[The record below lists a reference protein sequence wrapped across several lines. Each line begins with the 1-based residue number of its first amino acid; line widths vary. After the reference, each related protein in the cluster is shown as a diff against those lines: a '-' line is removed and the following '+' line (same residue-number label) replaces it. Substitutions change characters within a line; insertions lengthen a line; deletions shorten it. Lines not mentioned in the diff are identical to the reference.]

1 MRAFVAVDLAEEVL
15 AEIEKFVARV
25 GARLPGARFAVP
37 KNLHLTL
44 RFLGESDE
52 RKIATLSDSLESI
65 GSRYRPFTLRYR
77 GIGFFPSA
85 RRPRIFWVG
94 LDDPPE
100 ELLNIQKDVEAAARL
115 AGFEPERRA
124 FSPHLTLA
132 RFRNRRPRPHPRFQ
146 EIVREFEKQ
155 DFGTSRVSG
164 LVLYQSILKRE
175 GAEYQALSRLVLNG

>member
-1 MRAFVAVDLAEEVL
+1 MRAFVAVDLAQEVL
-15 AEIEKFVARV
+15 AEIEQFVARME
-25 GARLPGARFAVP
+25 ARLPGARWVVTT
-37 KNLHLTL
+37 KLHLTL

-52 RKIATLSDSLESI
+52 RQLATLAASLESI
-65 GSRYRPFTLRYR
+65 GSRYRPFTVRYR

-100 ELLNIQKDVEAAARL
+100 DLLNIHKDLEAAVRES
-115 AGFEPERRA
+115 GFEPERRP

-132 RFRNRRPRPHPRFQ
+132 RFRNPRPHPRFQ
-146 EIVREFEKQ
+146 EIAREFESQ
-155 DFGTSRVSG
+155 DFGTSRVPD

-175 GAEYQALSRLVLNG
+175 GAEYHALKRLALSG